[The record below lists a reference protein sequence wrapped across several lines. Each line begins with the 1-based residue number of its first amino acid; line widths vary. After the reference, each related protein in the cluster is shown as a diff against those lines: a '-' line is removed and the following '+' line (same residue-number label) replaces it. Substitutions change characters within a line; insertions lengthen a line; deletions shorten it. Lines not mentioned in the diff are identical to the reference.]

1 MKSLESVSPS
11 QQKTTFGRVV
21 EMLLIVMLIL
31 LAIRPSVRWIDAE
44 IFDYDEA
51 GQFWMAKGLNH
62 YSEPYSPAGN
72 IVDVLVNNRYY
83 NMDPGGF
90 GVILHFWSSF
100 SNDTIFLRL
109 LPILFYWG
117 FVLGMF
123 LIGRELLKSVP
134 LAILFAALATVPQPA
149 EIFHYLEFP
158 FTASVGRLRAYTMEL
173 CGVAWSVWYFLHIKD
188 SLSRSHLFRLSLIM
202 CFFCSS
208 RYGFIIAAFGISI
221 RVLFLILTG
230 MESIHEKIVRV
241 LFFGLPL
248 LMVVA
253 IIYLGETKYQNEGI
267 EQLPYYK
274 SIYQNPEMLLSW
286 GTVSILFVAVCAVIE
301 KIRNKQVPEFLMLAL
316 NITIPFFLL
325 SCIDKYPW
333 GPQGQTPINPVL
345 LMTEFS
351 LVFVLL
357 SSLKDKR
364 NWVWGFALFVTVG
377 LNLFLWTSAIRK
389 KSNAVGTNEIKSV
402 YNEKVVVCAGMNS
415 VCRYLF
421 EYGPMNDWG
430 YPKRFYFVKGYR
442 HTELLFSTIGLSD
455 MSKIDL
461 PEYDYALVEPR
472 MGEAVPEGF
481 KMVGKF
487 ICERERKTE

>member
-1 MKSLESVSPS
+1 MKSSESIGLS
-11 QQKTTFGRVV
+11 QQRTSFGRVV
-21 EMLLIVMLIL
+21 EVILLVMLIL
-31 LAIRPSVRWIDAE
+31 LAIRPCVRWINAE

-62 YSEPYSPAGN
+62 YSEPYSPTGDIA
-72 IVDVLVNNRYY
+72 DVLGNNRYY

-100 SNDTIFLRL
+100 SNETLFLRL

-123 LIGRELLKSVP
+123 LIGKKLLRSIP
-134 LAILFAALATVPQPA
+134 LAVLFTILATMPQPA

-173 CGVAWSVWYFLHIKD
+173 CGVAWSVCYFLHIKD
-188 SLSRSHLFRLSLIM
+188 SMSRSHLLKLSLMM

-221 RVLFLILTG
+221 RVLVLIITAR
-230 MESIHEKIVRV
+230 ESMHEKIVRA
-241 LFFGLPL
+241 LSFGLPL
-248 LMVVA
+248 LIMVAV
-253 IIYLGETKYQNEGI
+253 IYLGETKYQNEGI
-267 EQLPYYK
+267 GHLPYYE
-274 SIYQNPEMLLSW
+274 SIYKNPEMLLSW
-286 GTVSILFVAVCAVIE
+286 GTVSILLVAVCVVTE
-301 KIRNKQVPEFLMLAL
+301 KIRNKQVPEFLAL
-316 NITIPFFLL
+316 TLYIAIPFFLL
-325 SCIDKYPW
+325 SCADRYPW

-357 SSLKDKR
+357 SCLK
-364 NWVWGFALFVTVG
+364 NWQNWHWGLALFVTVG
-377 LNLFLWTSAIRK
+377 LNIFLWTSAIRK
-389 KSNAVGTNEIKSV
+389 SNDAIGTAEIKSI
-402 YNEKVVVCAGMNS
+402 YNEKVIVCAGMNS

-421 EYGPMNDWG
+421 EYGSMKDSG
-430 YPKRFYFVKGYR
+430 YPTNFYFVKGYR

-461 PEYDYALVEPR
+461 SEYDYALTEPR
-472 MGEAVPEGF
+472 MGEAVPDGF
-481 KMVGKF
+481 KRTGKF
-487 ICERERKTE
+487 ICEREREEE